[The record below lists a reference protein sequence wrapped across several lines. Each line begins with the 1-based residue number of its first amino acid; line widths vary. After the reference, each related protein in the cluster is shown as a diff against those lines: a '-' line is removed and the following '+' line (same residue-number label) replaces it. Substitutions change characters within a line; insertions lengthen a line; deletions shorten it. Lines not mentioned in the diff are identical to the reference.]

1 MRGVSS
7 VTGQSRYAVDTEPEE
22 GLGDHTRRPLH
33 EEAAERLR
41 DMIVEGELMPGE
53 RITEQSLCD
62 RMGLSRTPLREAIK
76 TLTSEG
82 LIVLQ
87 PNRGATVT
95 ALSLD
100 DIEDTFRVIGALE
113 ALAGELAC
121 DRLCDNDIAEFRA
134 LHYQMVLHRTRGER
148 MEYFKL
154 NQRIH
159 EKIVE
164 LSGNAVLLESHK
176 RLGGRIGRHRFAAN
190 LAPKRWDQAIREH
203 EEMLDALGAR
213 DGRRLAEILRRH
225 LDNKRAAAEAAMAHE
240 REDRAN

>member
-1 MRGVSS
+1 MTDEGWQAVSS
-7 VTGQSRYAVDTEPEE
+7 EVEE
-22 GLGDHTRRPLH
+22 GDRRRSRRPLH

-41 DMIVEGELMPGE
+41 DMIVGGELSAGE

-87 PNRGATVT
+87 PNRGATV
-95 ALSLD
+95 ASLSLD

-121 DRLCDNDIAEFRA
+121 ANAGDDDVAEIRV
-134 LHYQMVLHRTRGER
+134 LHYQMALHRTRGER
-148 MEYFKL
+148 LDYFNL

-164 LSGNAVLLESHK
+164 LSGNSVLVETHR
-176 RLGGRIGRHRFAAN
+176 RLGGRIRRHRFAAN
-190 LAPKRWDQAIREH
+190 LAPERWDEAIREH
-203 EEMLDALGAR
+203 AEMLEALDTRNGE
-213 DGRRLAEILRRH
+213 RLAEILRRH
-225 LDNKRAAAEAAMAHE
+225 LDNKRAAAENATATE
-240 REDRAN
+240 RRDRVD

>member
-1 MRGVSS
+1 MTDNSGPAVLSEAEEENGR
-7 VTGQSRYAVDTEPEE
+7 QS
-22 GLGDHTRRPLH
+22 RRPLH

-41 DMIVEGELMPGE
+41 DMIVEGELAPGE

-87 PNRGATVT
+87 PNRGATV
-95 ALSLD
+95 ASLSLD

-113 ALAGELAC
+113 ALAGEMAC
-121 DRLCDNDIAEFRA
+121 ANVRDDDIGEIRV
-134 LHYQMVLHRTRGER
+134 LHYQMALHRTRGER
-148 MEYFKL
+148 LDYFKL

-164 LSGNAVLLESHK
+164 LSGNAVLLETHK
-176 RLGGRIGRHRFAAN
+176 RLGGRIRRHRFAAN
-190 LAPKRWDQAIREH
+190 VAPERWDQAIREH
-203 EEMLDALGAR
+203 EEMLKALDER
-213 DGRRLAEILRRH
+213 DGKKLAEVLRRH
-225 LDNKRAAAEAAMAHE
+225 LDNKRAAAENATATE
-240 REDRAN
+240 RQDRAS

>member
-1 MRGVSS
+1 M
-7 VTGQSRYAVDTEPEE
+7 TENSWQRMETADEE
-22 GLGDHTRRPLH
+22 ATERRSRRPLH

-41 DMIVEGELMPGE
+41 DMIVEGELPPGE

-87 PNRGATVT
+87 PNRGATV
-95 ALSLD
+95 ASLSLD

-113 ALAGELAC
+113 ALAGEMAC
-121 DRLCDNDIAEFRA
+121 ANVRDDDIAEIRV
-134 LHYQMVLHRTRGER
+134 LHYQMALHRTRGER
-148 MEYFKL
+148 LDYFKL

-164 LSGNAVLLESHK
+164 LSGNAVLLETHM
-176 RLGGRIGRHRFAAN
+176 RLGGRIRRHRFAAN
-190 LAPKRWDQAIREH
+190 VAPERWDQAIREH
-203 EEMLDALGAR
+203 EEMLEALDER
-213 DGRRLAEILRRH
+213 DGKKLAEVLRRH
-225 LDNKRAAAEAAMAHE
+225 LDNKRAAAENATATE
-240 REDRAN
+240 RQDPAD

>member
-1 MRGVSS
+1 ME
-7 VTGQSRYAVDTEPEE
+7 AAEEEMTERRS
-22 GLGDHTRRPLH
+22 RRPLH

-41 DMIVEGELMPGE
+41 DMIVEGELTPGE

-82 LIVLQ
+82 LILLQ
-87 PNRGATVT
+87 PNRGATVA
-95 ALSLD
+95 ALRLE

-121 DRLCDNDIAEFRA
+121 GYLRDDDVAEIRV
-134 LHYQMVLHRTRGER
+134 LHYQMALHRTRGER
-148 MEYFKL
+148 LEYFKL

-164 LSGNAVLLESHK
+164 LSGNAVLLETHR
-176 RLGGRIGRHRFAAN
+176 RLGGRIRRHRFAAN
-190 LAPKRWDQAIREH
+190 LATERWDQAIREH
-203 EEMLDALGAR
+203 EEMLAALDDR
-213 DGRRLAEILRRH
+213 DGKRLAEILRRH
-225 LDNKRAAAEAAMAHE
+225 LDNKRTAAETATATE
-240 REDRAN
+240 RKDSVD

>member
-1 MRGVSS
+1 MTENSWQRVETAGEE
-7 VTGQSRYAVDTEPEE
+7 VTERRS
-22 GLGDHTRRPLH
+22 RRPLH

-41 DMIVEGELMPGE
+41 DMIVEGELAPGE

-87 PNRGATVT
+87 PNRGATV
-95 ALSLD
+95 ASLSLD

-113 ALAGELAC
+113 ALAGEMAC
-121 DRLCDNDIAEFRA
+121 ANLRHDDIAEIRV
-134 LHYQMVLHRTRGER
+134 LHYQMALHRTRNQR
-148 MEYFKL
+148 LEYFKL

-164 LSGNAVLLESHK
+164 LSGNAVLLETHK
-176 RLGGRIGRHRFAAN
+176 RLGGRIRRHRFAAN
-190 LAPKRWDQAIREH
+190 LAPERWDQAIREH
-203 EEMLDALGAR
+203 EEMLQALDAR
-213 DGRRLAEILRRH
+213 DGKKLAEVLRRH
-225 LDNKRAAAEAAMAHE
+225 LDNKRAAAENATATE
-240 REDRAN
+240 RKDHVN